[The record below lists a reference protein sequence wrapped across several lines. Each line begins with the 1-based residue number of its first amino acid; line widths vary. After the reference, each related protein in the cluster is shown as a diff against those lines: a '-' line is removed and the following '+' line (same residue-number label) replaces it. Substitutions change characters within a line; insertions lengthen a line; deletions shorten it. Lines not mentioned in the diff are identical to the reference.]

1 MKLKNKS
8 MRIKNIGELKQAI
21 TISVN
26 KMPNVYFKKLVA
38 SMPKRLQLV
47 LDSKGN
53 MTKYLSC
60 TLERECVRTL

>member
-8 MRIKNIGELKQAI
+8 MRIKKIGELKQAI

-26 KMPNVYFKKLVA
+26 KMPHVYFKKLVA

-47 LDSKGN
+47 LGSKGN
-53 MTKYLSC
+53 MTKYYLLLSKFFHA
-60 TLERECVRTL
+60 